1 MEEKN
6 GDAVHLYTTL
16 NQLFQYFNSMQN
28 QESLIKEFPA
38 SEFPKSAYIQISD
51 EHRYWAGSSFSGAIQ
66 ASSIECLPNSCE
78 PADFWP
84 LLKKRLLPTDLVVDL
99 GSGVRPNFFIGQQL
113 TICVELFEPYLKY
126 LQNTLS
132 GERVITIKEDVLSFL
147 KRQPSRSIET
157 IVVTD
162 LIEHLSKEDGEL
174 LIQEIERTVQKQ
186 ALIVTPK
193 GFMPQHVGEFETD
206 AWAFTGNVL
215 QNHISGWEPE
225 DFVKWEVVNSRD
237 YYNGA
242 EHPEGVI
249 GCAFFPETFEKIH
262 LQVVLEEFTDQTNM
276 VKLASSLFALLNDHF
291 LTFSD
296 LRIKFTLPLM
306 FSPKSTAINPDII
319 LPNAN
324 TEYSSFNWE
333 VNNFNYRKES
343 GEMIFLPGTMSS
355 SVSKTNSE
363 RILLL
368 KESLESKIMYD
379 AIFSHNFSITILN
392 DDLISAL
399 KSYVDENAKKDG
411 LNFGDFIEDYSL
423 KSNL

>member
-16 NQLFQYFNSMQN
+16 NQLFQYLNSMQN

-51 EHRYWAGSSFSGAIQ
+51 EYRYWAGSSFSGAIQ
-66 ASSIECLPNSCE
+66 ASSIEYLPNSCE

-206 AWAFTGNVL
+206 AWEFTGNVL

-225 DFVKWEVVNSRD
+225 DFAKWEVVNSRN
-237 YYNGA
+237 YYIGV

-249 GCAFFPETFEKIH
+249 GCTFFPETFERTDLH
-262 LQVVLEEFTDQTNM
+262 VVLEEFSDQTNM
-276 VKLASSLFALLNDHF
+276 VKLASSLFTLLNNHF
-291 LTFSD
+291 LTFSE
-296 LRIKFTLPLM
+296 LKIKFTLPLM
-306 FSPKSTAINPDII
+306 FSPKSTAINPEIT
-319 LPNAN
+319 LPNVN

-333 VNNFNYRKES
+333 VNNFNYQKDS
-343 GEMIFLPGTMSS
+343 GERIFLPGTMSS
-355 SVSKTNSE
+355 SVSNTNSK

-368 KESLESKIMYD
+368 KESLQSKIMYD
-379 AIFSHNFSITILN
+379 EIFSQNISIAILN
-392 DDLISAL
+392 DHLISAL
-399 KSYVDENAKKDG
+399 MSYVDGSSKKDG
-411 LNFGDFIEDYSL
+411 LNFGDFLEDYFL